1 MMNSQ
6 RPLDDATR
14 KVRRPMH
21 RLTEATLSVF
31 DPPEDRSLAGVAR
44 FLLACRLEPAKP
56 TAIVPD
62 MPRNLT
68 GGHVV
73 RIGDDTRYIFEIVVI
88 RDAAN
93 RCFGVYDAPPA
104 DLRTRLPELAV
115 VDLARSRAQ
124 VTHND
129 GREAFLSV
137 LSVDEVSHLIVLAQ
151 GPEPTEA
158 GTDGLEDIEIV
169 FEED

>member
-1 MMNSQ
+1 MSSQ
-6 RPLDDATR
+6 RPPDDATR

-21 RLTEATLSVF
+21 RLTEATLPVF
-31 DPPEDRSLAGVAR
+31 DPPGDRSLAGVAR
-44 FLLACRLEPAKP
+44 FLLACKLEPARP

-73 RIGDDTRYIFEIVVI
+73 RIGDDDRYVFEIVVI

-93 RCFGVYDAPPA
+93 RCFGVYDAPPP
-104 DLRTRLPELAV
+104 DLRTRLPELGV
-115 VDLARSRAQ
+115 VDLARSRAK
-124 VTHND
+124 VTHKD
-129 GREAFLSV
+129 SREAFLSV

-151 GPEPTEA
+151 GPEPTA
-158 GTDGLEDIEIV
+158 TGTEDIEDIDIV

>member
-1 MMNSQ
+1 MSSQ

-44 FLLACRLEPAKP
+44 FVLACKLEPAKP

-73 RIGDDTRYIFEIVVI
+73 RIGDETRYVFEIVVI

-93 RCFGVYDAPPA
+93 RCFGLYDAPPP
-104 DLRTRLPELAV
+104 DLRTRLPELSV
-115 VDLARSRAQ
+115 VDFARSRA
-124 VTHND
+124 VITHKD
-129 GREAFLSV
+129 GREALLSI

-151 GPEPTEA
+151 GPEPAQA
-158 GTDGLEDIEIV
+158 GTEEIEDIEIV